1 MTYFLTIALFAILLA
16 LEIPI
21 AVAIGVMTI
30 TVFFVGDMIPLT
42 VVPQYLYENAAN
54 YGLIAAPL
62 FILAG
67 QFMEKGGTSH
77 RLVDFALSLVGRF
90 RGGLSYATIVAS
102 MFMGGISGSAI
113 ADTSA
118 IGSITVPAMVNRGYS
133 RGFAAGLLA
142 LCGAIGIII
151 PPSIPMIVLAI
162 ICNQSVAKLFMGGL
176 IPGLLA
182 GFSAMAVTF
191 YLAKK
196 HGLPQE
202 APAGFPVIKSTFLKA
217 LPALLIPVFIV
228 VGILGGILT
237 ITEVSAAVALYSFL
251 IGKFWY
257 KELRWKDVP
266 GMLVN
271 TAVMTSSVLIVLAF
285 CGVLAWLVI
294 YEQIPEQIA
303 EFLMSVTTNK
313 ILLLLIITLILTCLG
328 MFLDI
333 IPNLMIVA
341 PVLMPAI
348 EKLGIDPIF
357 FGVFMVY
364 VLGLGLATPPVGVT
378 LFISCALAKATYKDA
393 LPYVLYFIGAAS
405 LLALLFIFEPGF
417 MTWLPSYM
425 FDR

>member
-1 MTYFLTIALFAILLA
+1 MMYFLTICLLLILMA

-21 AVAIGVMTI
+21 AVAIGLTTMA
-30 TVFFVGDMIPLT
+30 VFYFGDIAPLT

-67 QFMEKGGTSH
+67 QFMEKGGTSQ

-90 RGGLSYATIVAS
+90 RGGLSYATVVAS

-118 IGSITVPAMVNRGYS
+118 IGAITIPAMVNRGYP
-133 RGFAAGLLA
+133 RGFAAALLA

-176 IPGLLA
+176 IPGILVGL
-182 GFSAMAVTF
+182 SAMAVTF

-202 APAGFPVIKSTFLKA
+202 APASFTIIRRTFWQA
-217 LPALLIPVFIV
+217 FPALLIPVFIV

-237 ITEVSAAVALYSFL
+237 ITEVSATVALYSFL
-251 IGKFWY
+251 IGTFWY
-257 KELRWKDVP
+257 RELKWKEIP
-266 GMLVN
+266 SMLVN

-285 CGVLAWLVI
+285 CGVLAWLII
-294 YEQIPEQIA
+294 YERIPEMLAETLIA
-303 EFLMSVTTNK
+303 LTTNK
-313 ILLLLIITLILTCLG
+313 ILLLLIITLVLTGLG

-341 PVLMPAI
+341 PVLMPVI

-364 VLGLGLATPPVGVT
+364 ILGLGLATPPVGVT
-378 LFISCALAKATYKDA
+378 LFISCALAKITYRQA
-393 LPYVLYFIGAAS
+393 LPYVLWLIGAAS
-405 LLALLFIFEPGF
+405 LLALLFILQPGF
-417 MTWLPSYM
+417 MTWLPSYL
-425 FDR
+425 FGR